1 MCIHTLGKQ
10 LQIHYESVE
19 LQKKLIFMI
28 FRVKENSGNSK
39 WKADTKKLMKKRKG
53 YSDWHRVRKLE
64 AVDTQEG
71 HK

>member
-1 MCIHTLGKQ
+1 
-10 LQIHYESVE
+10 
-19 LQKKLIFMI
+19 MI